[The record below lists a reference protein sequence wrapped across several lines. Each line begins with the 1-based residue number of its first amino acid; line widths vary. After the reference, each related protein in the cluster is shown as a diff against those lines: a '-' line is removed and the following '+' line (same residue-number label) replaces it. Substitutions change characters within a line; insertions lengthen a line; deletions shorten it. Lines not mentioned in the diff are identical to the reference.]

1 VKRDLFF
8 MKRALDQAQKAFDI
22 GEVPVGAVLTL
33 DGEIIAES
41 HNKPISTSDPSSH
54 AEINVIREAAK
65 FLKNYRLQNTTLYV
79 TLEPCMMCCGA
90 LIHARIENLV
100 FSATDSKS
108 GAVVSRANLLDS
120 DFINHKVNYSQ
131 GTMAKES
138 SDLLKRF
145 FSQRRL

>member
-1 VKRDLFF
+1 
-8 MKRALDQAQKAFDI
+8 MKKAFDQAQKAFDI

>member
-1 VKRDLFF
+1 

-90 LIHARIENLV
+90 LVHARIENLV

>member
-1 VKRDLFF
+1 

-54 AEINVIREAAK
+54 AEIIVIREAAK

>member
-1 VKRDLFF
+1 
-8 MKRALDQAQKAFDI
+8 MKKALDQAQKAFDI

-54 AEINVIREAAK
+54 AEIIVIREAAK

>member
-1 VKRDLFF
+1 

-54 AEINVIREAAK
+54 AEINVIRKAAK

-120 DFINHKVNYSQ
+120 NFINHKVNYSQ
-131 GTMAKES
+131 GAMAKES

>member
-1 VKRDLFF
+1 MKRDLFF

>member
-1 VKRDLFF
+1 
-8 MKRALDQAQKAFDI
+8 MKKAFDQAQKAFDI
-22 GEVPVGAVLTL
+22 GEVTVGAVLTL

-100 FSATDSKS
+100 FSASDSKS

>member
-1 VKRDLFF
+1 
-8 MKRALDQAQKAFDI
+8 MKKALDQAQKAFDI

-108 GAVVSRANLLDS
+108 GAVVSRANLLLS
-120 DFINHKVNYSQ
+120 LIHI
-131 GTMAKES
+131 
-138 SDLLKRF
+138 
-145 FSQRRL
+145 

>member
-1 VKRDLFF
+1 

>member
-1 VKRDLFF
+1 
-8 MKRALDQAQKAFDI
+8 MKKAFDQAQKAFDI
-22 GEVPVGAVLTL
+22 GEVTVGAVLTL

-90 LIHARIENLV
+90 VIHARIENLV
-100 FSATDSKS
+100 FSASDSKS

>member
-1 VKRDLFF
+1 

-131 GTMAKES
+131 GTMVKES

>member
-1 VKRDLFF
+1 

-108 GAVVSRANLLDS
+108 GAVVSRTNLLDS

>member
-1 VKRDLFF
+1 MKRDLFL

-145 FSQRRL
+145 VSQRRL

>member
-1 VKRDLFF
+1 

-41 HNKPISTSDPSSH
+41 HNKPISNSDPSSH

-120 DFINHKVNYSQ
+120 DFINHKVNYSE

>member
-1 VKRDLFF
+1 

-90 LIHARIENLV
+90 LIHSRIENLV

-138 SDLLKRF
+138 TDLLKRF

>member
-1 VKRDLFF
+1 

-41 HNKPISTSDPSSH
+41 HNNPISTSDPSSH

>member
-1 VKRDLFF
+1 

-131 GTMAKES
+131 GTMANES

>member
-1 VKRDLFF
+1 

-120 DFINHKVNYSQ
+120 DFINHKVSYSQ

>member
-1 VKRDLFF
+1 

-41 HNKPISTSDPSSH
+41 HNNPISTSDPSSH

-100 FSATDSKS
+100 FSAKDSKS

>member
-1 VKRDLFF
+1 

-41 HNKPISTSDPSSH
+41 HNKPISTFDPSSH

>member
-1 VKRDLFF
+1 

-22 GEVPVGAVLTL
+22 GEVPIGAVLTL

>member
-1 VKRDLFF
+1 

-131 GTMAKES
+131 GTLAKES

>member
-1 VKRDLFF
+1 

-33 DGEIIAES
+33 DGEIITES

>member
-1 VKRDLFF
+1 

-120 DFINHKVNYSQ
+120 NFINHKVNYSQ

>member
-1 VKRDLFF
+1 

-90 LIHARIENLV
+90 LILSLIHN
-100 FSATDSKS
+100 
-108 GAVVSRANLLDS
+108 
-120 DFINHKVNYSQ
+120 
-131 GTMAKES
+131 
-138 SDLLKRF
+138 
-145 FSQRRL
+145 

>member
-1 VKRDLFF
+1 

-90 LIHARIENLV
+90 LIHARIEKLV

>member
-1 VKRDLFF
+1 

-41 HNKPISTSDPSSH
+41 HNKPISNSDPSSH

>member
-1 VKRDLFF
+1 

-120 DFINHKVNYSQ
+120 DFINHKVSYSQ
-131 GTMAKES
+131 GTMAKEC

>member
-1 VKRDLFF
+1 

-108 GAVVSRANLLDS
+108 GSVVSRSNLLDS
-120 DFINHKVNYSQ
+120 DFINHNVNYSQ

>member
-1 VKRDLFF
+1 MKRDLFF
-8 MKRALDQAQKAFDI
+8 MKKAFDQAQKAFDI

>member
-1 VKRDLFF
+1 
-8 MKRALDQAQKAFDI
+8 MDQAQKAFDI

-108 GAVVSRANLLDS
+108 GAVVSRTNLLDS

>member
-1 VKRDLFF
+1 

-33 DGEIIAES
+33 DGEIITES

-145 FSQRRL
+145 FFQRRL

>member
-1 VKRDLFF
+1 
-8 MKRALDQAQKAFDI
+8 MKKALDQAQKAFDI

>member
-1 VKRDLFF
+1 

-120 DFINHKVNYSQ
+120 DFINHKVKYSQ

>member
-1 VKRDLFF
+1 

-145 FSQRRL
+145 FSHRRL

>member
-1 VKRDLFF
+1 
-8 MKRALDQAQKAFDI
+8 MKIALDQAQKAFDI

-131 GTMAKES
+131 GTMVKES